1 MQNLA
6 AAVLLVGLAIF
17 FYGFYR
23 YGKENRSVRGLKII
37 FAGVFF
43 LVPGMMGVIATSHA
57 EINETALA
65 EAMTGAE
72 CTAQGGRLEILS
84 GLLAPKKTICL
95 MPDGSQEMVRVPK
108 A

>member
-1 MQNLA
+1 MQTVSGVVSLI
-6 AAVLLVGLAIF
+6 GMAIL
-17 FYGFYR
+17 FYGFWR
-23 YGKENRSVRGLKII
+23 YGKENRSIRGLKII
-37 FAGVFF
+37 FAGVFVC
-43 LVPGMMGVIATSHA
+43 VPGMIGLTIATHQ
-57 EINETALA
+57 EISKTALA
-65 EAMTGAE
+65 EAMTGVE